1 MTFSDFRIASSIAFA
16 VCIFLFIVGKKFAP
30 ILGITDQPDIAKGGR
45 KDHEGSI
52 PLIGGLIIIPVFSAL
67 TLWSG
72 AQEFLPIYQLLLSC
86 FILLIMGA
94 IDDRFGI
101 MPWVRFI
108 LQIWVAAFVV
118 VECGAELTHL
128 GNLFGFGEIKTGWFG
143 TIFSITCLVLLMNAL
158 NMLDGVDG
166 LVGSVL
172 IAMLG
177 WLAFAMYESGHL
189 FFVWPMLF
197 LIVTI
202 VAFLV
207 FNGRYPFHHI
217 ASIFLGDA
225 GSLSLALLLGYFAIL
240 SAQKVEAGDIS
251 GHILQPVSI
260 IWIMTL
266 PIVDTFAVFFVRVK
280 QGRSPFDAD
289 RLHAHYK
296 LIDGGWTPGK
306 TTAILFL
313 FTVVTGAI
321 GYYAPKFS
329 VPDYALLYSWSVIW
343 LGYTY
348 YRLKHA

>member
-1 MTFSDFRIASSIAFA
+1 MVLNDFTIASLVAFLA
-16 VCIFLFIVGKKFAP
+16 SIFLFIAGKKLAP
-30 ILGITDQPDIAKGGR
+30 ILGITDQPDISKGGR
-45 KDHEGSI
+45 KDHEGAI
-52 PLIGGLIIIPVFSAL
+52 PLIGGLIIIPVFAVLSI
-67 TLWSG
+67 WSNVG
-72 AQEFLPIYQLLLSC
+72 DILPLYHLL
-86 FILLIMGA
+86 FATFVLLAMGA
-94 IDDRFGI
+94 LDDRFGI

-108 LQIWVAAFVV
+108 IQIWIAAFVV

-128 GNLFGFGEIKTGWFG
+128 GNLFGFGEIETGWFG
-143 TIFSITCLVLLMNAL
+143 TIFSITCLVLLMNAI

-166 LVGSVL
+166 LVGSTF
-172 IAMLG
+172 IAMIG
-177 WLAFAMYESGHL
+177 WLAFAMFQSGHMV
-189 FFVWPMLF
+189 FVWPMLF
-197 LIVTI
+197 LMVPIL
-202 VAFLV
+202 AFLV
-207 FNGRYPFHHI
+207 FNGRYPFHHK

-240 SAQKVEAGDIS
+240 SAQKVDAGNIS

-296 LIDGGWTPGK
+296 LIDSGMMPGK

-313 FTVVTGAI
+313 FSVITGAI
-321 GYYAPKFS
+321 GYFAPQFG
-329 VPDYALLYSWSVIW
+329 VPDYALLYGWSVIW

-348 YRLKHA
+348 YRLKNA